1 MVQKR
6 SITLSSLRKQ
16 RKYGEILI
24 LTFVNDNSKHQIQ
37 NVSSPKIWLFNSF
50 VDSILVHTG
59 FLMTNL

>member
-16 RKYGEILI
+16 RKYGEIL
-24 LTFVNDNSKHQIQ
+24 TFVNDNSKHQIQ
-37 NVSSPKIWLFNSF
+37 NVSSPTIWLFNLF
-50 VDSILVHTG
+50 VDSILVYIE